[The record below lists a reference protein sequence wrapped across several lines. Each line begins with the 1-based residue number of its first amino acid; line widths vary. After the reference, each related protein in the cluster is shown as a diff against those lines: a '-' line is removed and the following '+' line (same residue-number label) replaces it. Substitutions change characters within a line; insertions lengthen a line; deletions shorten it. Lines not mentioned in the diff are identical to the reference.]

1 MNGMGFFCSFSFLIL
16 LVMGLNADD
25 ANDAD

>member
-1 MNGMGFFCSFSFLIL
+1 MGFFCSFSFLIL